1 MSAHPKSHGELPS
14 VRRPPLSRTVS
25 LIGYATGLYAIVG
38 GVVTLL
44 GWWLNIESLTDWR
57 NDGISMLV
65 NAALCS
71 MLAGVALLLVRQ
83 PAEPWR
89 VGAAR
94 IAAVLVGTVGGL
106 TVLEH
111 LSGWN
116 LGIDTLLLDRE
127 WGQHATTANMR
138 MGLPS
143 SSSFLIIGLALYL
156 ATLDAKARRISNFL
170 AIGPIAIAS
179 LSLAGYS
186 FGANQLFGVAK
197 YTAIA
202 WQTSTIIA
210 ALGLGM
216 AAATAEFGPFSVL
229 RRRDAGGRILRRL
242 LIPVVIIPFA
252 LSWLRIW
259 GESLELYDAAFGAA
273 LLTLTEVV
281 LLAGLLW
288 WTAKSIGDYA
298 SEARLAQSRLA
309 SIVESTGDAV
319 ISQTIDGTIISWN
332 AAAERLFGYSA
343 KEAVGQSI
351 LLIIPPDRVDE
362 AADMLQRMRAGEH
375 IEAFDTVRVG
385 RDGLPRHISLT
396 VSPLRNTS
404 GAIVGASK
412 IARDVTAR
420 HQSES
425 VVRRSEE
432 ELQSVADAIPQLAWA
447 AHPGGQVFWFNHGW
461 FEFAGTTYDE
471 MEGWGWESIHNPEAI
486 GPFREKWKEAVASG
500 VPFELESSL
509 RARNGS
515 FRWFLCRARPLV
527 DEEGRVLRWF
537 GTYTDIDRTK
547 RVEFEL
553 REQAHT
559 LELLSKTAAVVG
571 SRLDLDGLLQEVTD
585 IATKLS
591 RAEFGAFFYSSVGE
605 DGEKYL
611 LYSLSGAP
619 REAFEKF
626 GNPRNTPVFAPTFR
640 GEGIIRSA
648 DILTDD
654 RYGKMAPHFGM
665 PNGHLPVRS
674 YLAAPVTSPSG
685 EVIGGLFF
693 GHPEINV
700 FTEQD
705 ERIIQGVASQAAIA
719 IDNARLYEESK
730 RAAKDRLELLDAE
743 RAARTEAERMNLL
756 KDEFLATLSHELRTP
771 LSAILGW
778 TYLLDADTSDRDEIR
793 QGLETIDR
801 SAKAQT
807 QLVEDLLDMSRIVSG
822 KVQLEIQTVV
832 VADVVESAVQSVIH
846 SARSKQLSF
855 ASNPGPPG
863 LQMAGDPTRLQQVVW
878 NLLSNAIKF
887 TPEGGE
893 VSVSIARRDSYVEL
907 TVSDT
912 GIGVPQ
918 EFAAYAFDRFRQADS
933 TATRR
938 YGGLG
943 IGLSIVKSLVE
954 LHGGTVSVAS
964 EGKDRGSVFTV
975 TLPASQASNND
986 DAVDSRDLPSI
997 DVRTG
1002 YQCLTGVNVMLVE
1015 DDADTRHALQRVL
1028 VNCGAAV
1035 TSIESATQALA
1046 ILDANRFDVIIS
1058 DIGMPDVDGY
1068 QLMEQVRSRRSS
1080 EGGETPAIALTAFAR
1095 LADRDRALRAGYN
1108 AHLPKPIEAK
1118 RLIQTVIE
1126 LRKEPL
1132 VPRVV

>member
-1 MSAHPKSHGELPS
+1 MSS
-14 VRRPPLSRTVS
+14 RPHSSGGFHSDDESPLSRTIAAVV
-25 LIGYATGLYAIVG
+25 YAASLYAIGG

-44 GWWLNIESLTDWR
+44 GWWLNLEVLTDWR
-57 NDGISMLV
+57 SDGISMLP
-65 NAALCS
+65 NTAICS
-71 MLAGVALLLVRQ
+71 VLAGAALLLGRAST
-83 PAEPWR
+83 PSWR
-89 VGAAR
+89 ITTARGAAV
-94 IAAVLVGTVGGL
+94 VLSAIGGL

-111 LSGWN
+111 LSGWG
-116 LGIDTLLLDRE
+116 LGIDTLVLNRD
-127 WGQHATTANMR
+127 WGQQATTSNMR
-138 MGLPS
+138 MGLPGS
-143 SSSFLIIGLALYL
+143 TSFLILGVSLFL
-156 ATLDAKARRISNFL
+156 ATLDAHARRITSLL
-170 AIGPIAIAS
+170 AIGPIAISS
-179 LSLAGYS
+179 LSLTGYW

-210 ALGLGM
+210 ALGFGM
-216 AAATAEFGPFSVL
+216 AAATAEFGLFSLL
-229 RRRDAGGRILRRL
+229 RRRDTGGVILRRL
-242 LIPVVIIPFA
+242 LIPIVIIPFTFA
-252 LSWLRIW
+252 WLRIR
-259 GESLELYDAAFGAA
+259 GESMTLYDAAFGEAF
-273 LLTLTEVV
+273 LTLTEVV
-281 LLAGLLW
+281 LFVGLLW
-288 WTAKSIGDYA
+288 WTAKSIGEYA

-332 AAAERLFGYSA
+332 TAAERLFGYSA

-362 AADMLQRMRAGEH
+362 AADILQRMRAGEH

-420 HQSES
+420 RQSEIAI
-425 VVRRSEE
+425 RRSEE
-432 ELQSVADAIPQLAWA
+432 ELQSLANAIPQLAWA
-447 AHPGGQVFWFNHGW
+447 AHPGGQVFWFNQGW
-461 FEFAGTTYDE
+461 FEFAGSTYDE
-471 MEGWGWESIHNPEAI
+471 MEGWGWESIHHPETVAGFRRSWEEAI
-486 GPFREKWKEAVASG
+486 ASG
-500 VPFELESSL
+500 APFEIESSL

-515 FRWFLCRARPLV
+515 YRWFLCRARPLV

-553 REQAHT
+553 REQART
-559 LELLSKTAAVVG
+559 LELLSETAAVVG

-585 IATKLS
+585 IATRLS
-591 RAEFGAFFYSSVGE
+591 RAKFGAFFYSSIGD

-640 GEGIIRSA
+640 GEGLIRSA
-648 DILTDD
+648 DILADE

-665 PNGHLPVRS
+665 PKGHLPVRS

-693 GHPEINV
+693 GHPETNV

-743 RAARTEAERMNLL
+743 RAARAEAERMNLL

-822 KVQLEIQTVV
+822 KVKLEIQNVA
-832 VADVVESAVQSVIH
+832 VADVVGSAVQSVIH
-846 SARSKQLSF
+846 SARAKQLRFHSD
-855 ASNPGPPG
+855 PGPTG
-863 LQMAGDPTRLQQVVW
+863 LTIAGDPTRLQQVIW

-893 VSVSIARRDSYVEL
+893 VSVSIAQLNSHVHI
-907 TVSDT
+907 TVRDT
-912 GIGVPQ
+912 GIGMPK

-964 EGKDRGSVFTV
+964 EAKDRGAAFTV
-975 TLPASQASNND
+975 TLPATQLSHPERELNPSQQ
-986 DAVDSRDLPSI
+986 PI
-997 DVRTG
+997 DRIETHA
-1002 YQCLTGVNVMLVE
+1002 QCLADVSVLLVE
-1015 DDADTRHALQRVL
+1015 DDADTRQTLQRVL
-1028 VNCGAAV
+1028 KSCGAIV
-1035 TSIESATQALA
+1035 TSVSSATQALA
-1046 ILDANRFDVIIS
+1046 SLGASRFAILIS

-1068 QLMEQVRSRRSS
+1068 QLMNLVRNLTPS

-1095 LADRDRALRAGYN
+1095 STDRDRALQVGYD
-1108 AHLPKPIEAK
+1108 AYLSKPVEA
-1118 RLIQTVIE
+1118 RELIQAILD
-1126 LRKEPL
+1126 LRKEHA
-1132 VPRVV
+1132 VTRGA